1 MKNIFLIFVTVLYAF
16 GCAQKVTTTTV
27 VTKKDEPK
35 VEEVK
40 ANVPK
45 EESGLR
51 GNTSFINTDETETIG
66 KYTWA
71 KVNYIY
77 QITKD
82 LRRNDLYDLTV
93 KKPFAGKD
101 SGGQQTVFVTSMS
114 TLKDVDK
121 YTVKMRFAERKNEY
135 EWKPNPASYIDC
147 VFDLKAGTI
156 TYNIVGTNWQKFQ
169 KNNSIVKTITD
180 KNLSSTKA
188 MSIATEYIIANYN
201 GAFAN

>member
-1 MKNIFLIFVTVLYAF
+1 MKNIFLTFVTVLLAF
-16 GCAQKVTTTTV
+16 GCSQKTTPTV
-27 VTKKDEPK
+27 VSKKDEPK

-40 ANVPK
+40 ASESK

-51 GNTSFINTDETETIG
+51 GNASFINTDETETTG

-93 KKPFAGKD
+93 KKPFSGKD

-114 TLKDVDK
+114 TLKEADK

-147 VFDLKAGTI
+147 VFDLNAGTI
-156 TYNIVGTNWQKFQ
+156 TYNVVGTNWLKFQ
-169 KNNSIVKTITD
+169 KNNSIVRTIAD
-180 KNLSSTKA
+180 KKLSSTKA
-188 MSIATEYIIANYN
+188 MSIAAEYIIANYN

>member
-1 MKNIFLIFVTVLYAF
+1 MKKIFLISLIGLCAL
-16 GCAQKVTTTTV
+16 GCSQKTTTTTV
-27 VTKKDEPK
+27 TKEETK
-35 VEEVK
+35 VVEVEKKEEVK
-40 ANVPK
+40 DN
-45 EESGLR
+45 SGLR
-51 GNTSFINTDETETIG
+51 ANTSFINTDETETVG

-82 LRRNDLYDLTV
+82 LRRNDLYDVTV
-93 KKPFAGKD
+93 KKPFSGKD

-114 TLKDVDK
+114 TLKETDK

-147 VFDLKAGTI
+147 VFDLNKGTI
-156 TYNIVGTNWQKFQ
+156 TYNIAGTHWQKFQ
-169 KNNSIVKTITD
+169 KSNSIVKTITD
-180 KNLSSTKA
+180 KNFTATKA

-201 GAFAN
+201 GAFTN

>member
-1 MKNIFLIFVTVLYAF
+1 MKNIFLTFVIVLWAF
-16 GCAQKVTTTTV
+16 GCAQKTTTTV
-27 VTKKDEPK
+27 VTKKEEPK

-40 ANVPK
+40 ANESK

-51 GNTSFINTDETETIG
+51 GNASFINTDETETIG

-114 TLKDVDK
+114 TLKEADK

-169 KNNSIVKTITD
+169 KNNSIVRTIAD
-180 KNLSSTKA
+180 KKLSSTKA
-188 MSIATEYIIANYN
+188 MSIVAEYIIANYN

>member
-1 MKNIFLIFVTVLYAF
+1 MKNIFLTLIISICAF
-16 GCAQKVTTTTV
+16 GCAQKTTTAT

-35 VEEVK
+35 VEEIK
-40 ANVPK
+40 ASVPK

-93 KKPFAGKD
+93 KKPFVGKD

-114 TLKDVDK
+114 TLKEADK

-147 VFDLKAGTI
+147 IFDLKAGTI

-169 KNNSIVKTITD
+169 KNNSIIKTIAD
-180 KNLSSTKA
+180 KKLSSTKA
-188 MSIATEYIIANYN
+188 MSIAAEYIIANYH